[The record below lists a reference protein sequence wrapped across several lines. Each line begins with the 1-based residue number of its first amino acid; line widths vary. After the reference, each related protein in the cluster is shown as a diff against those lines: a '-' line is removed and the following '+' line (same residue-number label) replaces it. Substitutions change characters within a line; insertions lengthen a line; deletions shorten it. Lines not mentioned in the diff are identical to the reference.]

1 MIATAL
7 STAPSV
13 LLLDEPAVGHGRRP
27 KRSSW
32 PTRSARFATALGI
45 AVIVVDHNMHF
56 LMPLADTVVV
66 MASGRVLATGTPAEV
81 RANESV
87 IASYLG
93 S

>member
-13 LLLDEPAVGHGRRP
+13 LLLDEPAVGMDAAEAGILAEAIRRV
-27 KRSSW
+27 RD
-32 PTRSARFATALGI
+32 ALGI
-45 AVIVVDHNMHF
+45 GIIVVDHNMHF
-56 LMPLADTVVV
+56 LMPLADTSSSCRPAACL
-66 MASGRVLATGTPAEV
+66 ASGSPAHV